1 MRVTSYMIYEEVK
14 RNMQRELSRVSSL
27 QDQIASAKRIGKPSD
42 DVLGNSRAMDYKVV
56 LNNNDQY
63 IRNIDN
69 VSSQLDY
76 TDNVLQGLNNTFGR
90 AKELALAGVNGEQ
103 TAATRIMIANEV
115 RTLRDSLLGVANT
128 RFGDRYIFSG
138 YLTNKQAYSLNAGGE
153 YTYQGDTNN
162 LLVNV
167 VQNTSVKVNVTGDVA
182 FNDPAKLI
190 SAVLGSTVGTG
201 TLQITSGTGNAIAVP
216 VDAANNS
223 PEAIRDTING
233 PMSKWYNAADSIG
246 TGTLTLKAGL
256 GDPVTLAVDPANL
269 NDTPTLLRDAI
280 NALAMGIEARV
291 ITDSVTSQERL
302 VFRPVTVGDAISIDV
317 SGDIDG
323 NNTDANGLS
332 ALLHNATTSN
342 LTTNALGIE
351 SQVINGTAGKR
362 MLFRPVVSGT
372 SFIID
377 TIDDDGN
384 NTDAAGLSNIYHNP
398 PAGTNLTSAVSYF
411 TTFDHLINSLV
422 NNDTAGINASIFLLD
437 GATDQN
443 LNILAELGSRS
454 AFLTAERQSNE
465 DRTLNTRT
473 NLSQTEDADMIT
485 TSSDLVKTQTSL
497 QALMQSSS
505 RIMAQSLFD
514 FLK

>member
-14 RNMQRELSRVSSL
+14 RNMQRELTKVSSL
-27 QDQIASAKRIGKPSD
+27 QEQISSAKRIGKPSD
-42 DVLGNSRAMDYKVV
+42 DVLGNSRAMDYRVV
-56 LNNNDQY
+56 INNNDQY
-63 IRNIDN
+63 LRNIDN

-76 TDNVLQGLNNTFGR
+76 TDNVLQGLNNTFAR
-90 AKELALAGVNGEQ
+90 AKELALAGVNGDQ

-128 RFGDRYIFSG
+128 RFGERYIFSG
-138 YLTNKQAYSLNAGGE
+138 ALTNKQAYALNVSGE
-153 YTYQGDTNN
+153 YTYQGDSNN

-167 VQNTSVKVNVTGDVA
+167 VQNISVKANVAGDVA

-201 TLQITSGTGNAIAVP
+201 TLLVTAGAGNAVNVP
-216 VDAANNS
+216 VDAANSS

-233 PMSKWYNAADSIG
+233 PMSKWYNATESIG
-246 TGTLTLKAGL
+246 TGTLTLKAGA
-256 GDPVTLAVDPANL
+256 GDPVTLAVDPANA
-269 NDTPTLLRDAI
+269 NDTPALLRDAI
-280 NALAMGIEARV
+280 NALGMGIEARV

-302 VFRPVTVGDAISIDV
+302 VFRPTTPGTAISIDV

-323 NNTDANGLS
+323 NNTDTNGLS
-332 ALLHNATTSN
+332 ALLHNSITSN
-342 LTTNALGIE
+342 LTTNALGLE
-351 SQVINGTAGKR
+351 ASVINGTAGKR
-362 MLFRPVVSGT
+362 MLFRPVVPGT
-372 SFIID
+372 SFTID
-377 TIDDDGN
+377 TIDADGN

-398 PAGTNLTSAVSYF
+398 PAGTNLTSSVSYF
-411 TTFDHLINSLV
+411 TTFDHLINSLL
-422 NNDTAGINASIFLLD
+422 NNDTAGINASIYLLD

-443 LNILAELGSRS
+443 LNILADVGSRS
-454 AFLTAERQSNE
+454 AFLTAERQANE
-465 DRTLNTRT
+465 DRSLNTRS
-473 NLSQTEDADMIT
+473 NLSQTEDADLIT

-505 RIMAQSLFD
+505 RIMSQSLFD

>member
-14 RNMQRELSRVSSL
+14 RNMQKELGKVSNL
-27 QDQIASAKRIGKPSD
+27 EDQIASGKRISKPSD
-42 DVLGNSRAMDYKVV
+42 DVLGNSRAMDYRVV
-56 LNNNDQY
+56 INRNDQY
-63 IRNIDN
+63 LRNIDN

-76 TDNVLQGLNNTFGR
+76 TDNVLNGLNNTFAR
-90 AKELALAGVNGEQ
+90 AKELALSGVNAEQ
-103 TAATRIMIANEV
+103 TPATRTMIANEI

-138 YLTNKQAYSLNAGGE
+138 YLSNNQAYALNANGE
-153 YTYQGDTNN
+153 YAYQGDANN
-162 LLVNV
+162 LMVNV
-167 VQNTSVKVNVTGDVA
+167 VQNTAVKVNVTGDVA
-182 FNDPAKLI
+182 FNDPTKLL
-190 SAVLGSTVGTG
+190 SAVVGNTVGTG
-201 TLQITSGTGNAIAVP
+201 TLQITSGAGNSIDVP
-216 VDAANNS
+216 VDAANSS

-233 PMSKWYNAADSIG
+233 PMSKWYAATDSIG
-246 TGTLTLKAGL
+246 TGTLTLKAGI
-256 GDPVTLAVDPANL
+256 GDAVTLAVGPLNL

-280 NALAMGIEARV
+280 NALGIGIEARV
-291 ITDSVTSQERL
+291 VTDTVTSQERL
-302 VFRPVTVGDAISIDV
+302 VFRPTTPGNAISIDV
-317 SGDIDG
+317 SGDLDG
-323 NNTDANGLS
+323 NNTDSNGLS

-351 SQVINGTAGKR
+351 AQVINGTAGKR
-362 MLFRPVVSGT
+362 MLFRPVVQGT
-372 SFIID
+372 SF
-377 TIDDDGN
+377 TINTLDSDGN
-384 NTDAAGLSNIYHNP
+384 NTDAAGLSNIYHNS
-398 PAGTNLTSAVSYF
+398 ATDTNLNNPMNYF
-411 TTFDHLINSLV
+411 STFDHLINSLL

-443 LNILAELGSRS
+443 LNILAELGSRA
-454 AFLTAERQSNE
+454 AFIAAERQSNE

-473 NLSQTEDADMIT
+473 NLSQTEDADIIT